1 MSNLVCSKRDGT
13 MKIKKLR
20 REGFVPGN
28 IYGKNLEQ
36 SINIQIVGKS
46 LSGRKSDLA
55 IGSQMVLVVDG
66 EEYNTMVKAVDFI
79 PMSNSY
85 QHFDFQV
92 LTEGEKIKTST
103 PINFI
108 NKEEIQIEGN
118 VQEYLNVVEYEV
130 LPKDMIDSL
139 EVDLSVLTLSNDIK
153 VSDLAMANDDRFHM
167 ITPMNTVLVS
177 LAPIQELVLET
188 EETEDAE
195 EVASEE

>member
-66 EEYNTMVKAVDFI
+66 EEYNTMVKAVDFMPI
-79 PMSNSY
+79 SNS
-85 QHFDFQV
+85 
-92 LTEGEKIKTST
+92 
-103 PINFI
+103 
-108 NKEEIQIEGN
+108 
-118 VQEYLNVVEYEV
+118 
-130 LPKDMIDSL
+130 
-139 EVDLSVLTLSNDIK
+139 
-153 VSDLAMANDDRFHM
+153 
-167 ITPMNTVLVS
+167 
-177 LAPIQELVLET
+177 
-188 EETEDAE
+188 
-195 EVASEE
+195 